1 MLPSDGRVD
10 KDETSLAEVNTY
22 ESNLKENEYMSRYT
36 GPAHKL
42 ARRLGISLDGT
53 GKDIKRAFPPG
64 QHGHNN
70 RRKMSEYGIQLQEK
84 QKLRHMFGVNEKQ
97 FRRTFDQS
105 AKMAGVHGENFMKL
119 LESRLDNVVY
129 RMGFASTRRQS
140 RQLVNH
146 GHFLVNGKKVNIP
159 SYRVQPGDV
168 ITLREK
174 SRSLQ
179 VVKEAIESRNFLPNY
194 ITFNDGA
201 LEGTFTRLPDREEM
215 PAEINE
221 KLIVEYYSR

>member
-1 MLPSDGRVD
+1 M
-10 KDETSLAEVNTY
+10 A
-22 ESNLKENEYMSRYT
+22 RYT
-36 GPAHKL
+36 GPRHKL

-53 GKDIKRAFPPG
+53 GKDIKRNFPPG
-64 QHGHNN
+64 QHGHSN
-70 RRKMSEYGIQLQEK
+70 RRKLSEYGIQLQEK
-84 QKLRHMFGVNEKQ
+84 QKLRHMFGINEKQ
-97 FRRTFDQS
+97 FRRTFEQS
-105 AKMAGVHGENFMKL
+105 SKMQGVHGENFMKL

-129 RMGFASTRRQS
+129 RMGFAPTRPAA

-168 ITLREK
+168 ISLREK
-174 SRSLQ
+174 SRNLAIVKDSL
-179 VVKEAIESRNFLPNY
+179 EARNFLPNY
-194 ITFNDGA
+194 ITFDDNK

-221 KLIVEYYSR
+221 KLIVEFYSR

>member
-1 MLPSDGRVD
+1 
-10 KDETSLAEVNTY
+10 
-22 ESNLKENEYMSRYT
+22 MSRYT
-36 GPAHKL
+36 GPRHKL

-53 GKDIKRAFPPG
+53 GKDIKRNFPPG

-70 RRKMSEYGIQLQEK
+70 RRKLSEYGLQLQEK
-84 QKLRHMFGVNEKQ
+84 QKLRHMFGLNEKQ
-97 FRRTFDQS
+97 FRRTFDH
-105 AKMAGVHGENFMKL
+105 ANKMAGVVGENFMKL

-129 RMGFASTRRQS
+129 RMGFAPTRPAA

-168 ITLREK
+168 ITIREK
-174 SRSLQ
+174 SRGLQLIKDSL
-179 VVKEAIESRNFLPNY
+179 ESRNFLPNY

-201 LEGTFTRLPDREEM
+201 AEGTFTRLPDREEM

-221 KLIVEYYSR
+221 VLIVEFYSR

>member
-105 AKMAGVHGENFMKL
+105 AKMTGVHGENFMKL

-194 ITFNDGA
+194 ITFNDSA